1 VGLGRREQYFSS
13 MTNST
18 TVIIENDGYNHKIIE
33 KTMKHKDR
41 RDKQWNSKNNAKGKI
56 GNKTTKILTGWRH

>member
-1 VGLGRREQYFSS
+1 MELGRREQYFSS

-33 KTMKHKDR
+33 MTMKHKDQR
-41 RDKQWNSKNNAKGKI
+41 EKQWNSKNNAKGKI